1 MPSRKARAADAD
13 DEFVRHLIV
22 SPGADWL
29 SGSIRVL
36 VLQMRE
42 GRQMLHRRNLLKLST
57 LGSLGSL
64 MKMQLARAQSQA
76 NSEAR
81 PRTRIVFLGT
91 KGGPRV
97 ETGRSNPANLI
108 EINGTRIVLDCGMG
122 VSHQLAE
129 AKVPLTSLKYVLI
142 SHHHSDHNLEY
153 GNLVYNA
160 WVAGLST
167 PIHSFGPK
175 GLQDMTRIFWELN
188 KFDVE
193 TRIADEG
200 RPDPRPL
207 LIAKDIDADGEV
219 LKSDDFT
226 ITAFRTPHPPITDNF
241 AYKFTTGDGVIVFS
255 SDTEYNPKLAEFAKG
270 ADVLVHEALYAPFVD
285 KIVALIK
292 NGATLGKH
300 LRASHTIAQDV
311 GKIATAA
318 GVKLLVLSHLVPG
331 DIEVTDDQWIAAVR
345 ETYSG
350 KVIVAKD
357 LMELALPV

>member
-1 MPSRKARAADAD
+1 
-13 DEFVRHLIV
+13 
-22 SPGADWL
+22 
-29 SGSIRVL
+29 
-36 VLQMRE
+36 
-42 GRQMLHRRNLLKLST
+42 MLHRRNLLKLST
-57 LGSLGSL
+57 LGSLASL
-64 MKMQLARAQSQA
+64 MKLPRAQAQA
-76 NSEAR
+76 DTKSEAK

-97 ETGRSNPANLI
+97 EMGRSNPANLI
-108 EINGTRIVLDCGMG
+108 EIGGTRIVLDCGMG
-122 VSHQLAE
+122 VSHQLA
-129 AKVPLTSLKYVLI
+129 AAHVPLTSLQYILI

-153 GNLVYNA
+153 GNLFYNA

-175 GLQDMTRIFWELN
+175 GLEDMTRTFWQLN

-207 LIAKDIDADGEV
+207 LVAKDIDADGEV
-219 LKSDDFT
+219 LKTDDFT
-226 ITAFRTPHPPITDNF
+226 ITAFRTPHPPIIDNF
-241 AYKFTTGDGVIVFS
+241 AYKFTTADGVIVFS
-255 SDTEYNPKLAEFAKG
+255 SDTEYNPKLAEFAHG

-285 KIVALIK
+285 KLVARIK

-300 LRASHTIAQDV
+300 LRASHTTAQDV
-311 GKIATAA
+311 GKIASAA

-331 DIEVTDDQWIAAVR
+331 DIEVSDDQWIAAVR
-345 ETYSG
+345 ENYTG

-357 LMELALPV
+357 LMELALPA